1 MQLKDI
7 RQAKKMTQEE
17 VANALGIPKKTYQ
30 NYEREVREADSAI
43 LCQLTDLW
51 HVSVDDLMG
60 RTTFEDADEE
70 ELIRL
75 FRMLDKRGRHK
86 LIELADDMM
95 MSGKYTKKKCKII
108 QFSKLQ
114 AHRR

>member
-7 RQAKKMTQEE
+7 RKANKMTQEE
-17 VANALGIPKKTYQ
+17 VAQALRIPKKTYQ

-43 LCQLTDLW
+43 LCQLADLW

-60 RTTFEDADEE
+60 RTTFENMDEE

-75 FRMLDKRGRHK
+75 FRMLNGKGRQK
-86 LIELADDMM
+86 LIELADDMV
-95 MSGKYTKKKCKII
+95 MSGKYEKKEVQDYPI
-108 QFSKLQ
+108 QQ
-114 AHRR
+114 AASA